1 MNKVTKVIAGGLILG
16 ATAFVGC
23 GDAEKVS
30 ELEAQLKAAEQRT
43 LFVSDSLSLDCQGKL
58 DALQAEMTKTAAAKA
73 EPAAEKP
80 TNSKTTKMS
89 GSNAVDPSAT
99 DAKKSKIS
107 GSDAVAPEATDA
119 KKSKMGTKP

>member
-1 MNKVTKVIAGGLILG
+1 MNKVTTVIAGGLLLG
-16 ATAFVGC
+16 ATALVGC

-30 ELEAQLKAAEQRT
+30 ELESQLKAAEQRT
-43 LFVSDSLSLDCQGKL
+43 QFVSDSLSLECQTKL
-58 DALQAEMTKTAAAKA
+58 DALTAEYKKAAAAKT
-73 EPAAEKP
+73 EPAET
-80 TNSKTTKMS
+80 TNPKTSKMS
-89 GSNAVDPSAT
+89 GGDAVAPSST